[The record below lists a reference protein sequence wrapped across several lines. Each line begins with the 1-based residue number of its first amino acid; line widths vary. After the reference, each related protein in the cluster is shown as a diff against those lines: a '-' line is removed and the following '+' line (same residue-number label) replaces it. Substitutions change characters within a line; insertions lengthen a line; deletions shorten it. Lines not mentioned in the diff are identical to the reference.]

1 MSFFNY
7 KLDEVAV
14 NWTLA
19 PEEVK
24 NDYRK
29 RVKRRE
35 FRRSIRT
42 ALFLVSLI
50 AGVGGLLV
58 LPFIFL
64 PENIGAWLFV
74 LGLAPAGWLVG
85 YLFSYN
91 HIFDKWNFARW
102 ERYIFQL
109 EQKYPYP
116 DRAERLKRH
125 YEEMI
130 SLWEKKLGLRGIQ
143 K

>member
-14 NWTLA
+14 NWALA

-50 AGVGGLLV
+50 AGVGGLL
-58 LPFIFL
+58 IF
-64 PENIGAWLFV
+64 PCNFFPRDIFEIWLFV
-74 LGLAPAGWLVG
+74 AVLPASILVG
-85 YLFSYN
+85 YLFGHN
-91 HIFDKWNFARW
+91 WVFDKWNIERW
-102 ERYIFQL
+102 DRYIGQL

>member
-14 NWTLA
+14 NWALA

-50 AGVGGLLV
+50 AGVGGLLIF
-58 LPFIFL
+58 PCNFL
-64 PENIGAWLFV
+64 PRDIFEIWLFV
-74 LGLAPAGWLVG
+74 AVLPASILVG
-85 YLFSYN
+85 YLFSHN
-91 HIFDKWNFARW
+91 WVFDKWNIERW
-102 ERYIFQL
+102 DRYIGQL

-116 DRAERLKRH
+116 DRAERLKIH
-125 YEEMI
+125 YQETI
-130 SLWEKKLGLRGIQ
+130 SLWEKKLGLKRT
-143 K
+143 